1 LSGNGRRC
9 NACPPRPT
17 ILVLGEERA
26 GLTPLQRDLCSD
38 FVRIPMIGAAD
49 SLNLAV
55 AGSLLLYEVYRAD
68 GSDVASQTR
77 RCGGGAIASPVLWR
91 AEHSGVKLAVPGW
104 MRRSVG
110 EKACTGF
117 GLRRACAQIRLMQEV
132 GEIGQ
137 RLGLGCARGSAFLR
151 TSEELGKLRL
161 ARALPVIGRSHRLLL
176 RSRGRLLHGAA
187 EKRTELDHGLH
198 EDLQDNG
205 KPVHEFGAVWKLAR
219 SRSTRCGPKM
229 YSRCSAK
236 HFLDSQALGTSEDT
250 TPIIDKRTWSW
261 SCELM
266 ARLARVVAPGFPHH
280 ITQRGNRRQ
289 QAFFCNEDYQRYVEN
304 QGTSYAIRIENR
316 GTSYSI
322 RIRIRMNRNRGTSY
336 SIRIRIRMNRGT
348 SYSIRGAG
356 NRGTS
361 ESGIGG
367 HQNRGTSYSIRGAA
381 LLMVSPDSLN
391 LVSPESAESAL
402 RMVARESGICGI
414 GITYGGPGI
423 CGCWPSSA
431 GRDSLTRRFA

>member
-1 LSGNGRRC
+1 MAWASLAGAFHVVRGGGVRLGVVFRPTVHLRSSGLPQATNGRHGREFISADFGDIILNSRSGITYGVPGSGSCPRILRRC
-9 NACPPRPT
+9 NAGPSRPT

-117 GLRRACAQIRLMQEV
+117 GLRRACAQIRLTHEV

-137 RLGLGCARGSAFLR
+137 RLGLGCARGSASVQ

-161 ARALPVIGRSHRLLL
+161 ARALPVIGRWQRLSL

-187 EKRTELDHGLH
+187 EKPTEHHHGLH

-229 YSRCSAK
+229 YSRCIAK
-236 HFLDSQALGTSEDT
+236 HFLDSQALGQT
-250 TPIIDKRTWSW
+250 TEGRWSRPALW
-261 SCELM
+261 
-266 ARLARVVAPGFPHH
+266 PGRP
-280 ITQRGNRRQ
+280 
-289 QAFFCNEDYQRYVEN
+289 
-304 QGTSYAIRIENR
+304 
-316 GTSYSI
+316 
-322 RIRIRMNRNRGTSY
+322 
-336 SIRIRIRMNRGT
+336 
-348 SYSIRGAG
+348 
-356 NRGTS
+356 
-361 ESGIGG
+361 
-367 HQNRGTSYSIRGAA
+367 
-381 LLMVSPDSLN
+381 VSMRFRC
-391 LVSPESAESAL
+391 LV
-402 RMVARESGICGI
+402 
-414 GITYGGPGI
+414 
-423 CGCWPSSA
+423 
-431 GRDSLTRRFA
+431 